1 MKLLKKIGKKKL
13 ILIISVLV
21 FLVIIILGLIFYFKP
36 LKISDRVFNDADA
49 SIILERRFNQC
60 KIENRINK
68 KDVDKNMASILKDDG
83 YKLQD
88 NVFVKTFK
96 TNGTCDDLK
105 EKYQENKVDFKLNG
119 DSVKEVEV
127 NQEYKDDVFLDNKLK
142 DKVLISNNVDEE
154 KIGEYY
160 VIYTLKKDILNK
172 YLVRKV
178 VVKDTTKPVITLN
191 QNQTITLNVGSKY
204 NEPGYT
210 ASDNYDGDITDNVVV
225 ESNVDT
231 SKEGEYNVVYKVK
244 DSSGNEFE
252 INRKVVVKAKT
263 NYVSSN
269 VSGLTYINGILI
281 VNKKYGLP
289 KDYNPGVNKEANEA
303 LKRMQADASAIGLD
317 LKLVSGFRS
326 YNTQY
331 NLYNNYVRINGQA
344 KADTF
349 SARPG
354 YSEHQTGLAFDVGST
369 KGSFANTAESKWLE
383 QNCHLYGFIIRY
395 PKGKTS
401 ITGYIYEPWHI
412 RYLGVDTA
420 TKVKQ
425 TGLTLEEYLG
435 IN

>member
-1 MKLLKKIGKKKL
+1 MKLLKKIGRKKL
-13 ILIISVLV
+13 IIFISA
-21 FLVIIILGLIFYFKP
+21 LVIIVVIILGLIFYFKP
-36 LKISDRVFNDADA
+36 LKIKDRVFNDVDA

-68 KDVDKNMASILKDDG
+68 KDVDKSMTSILKDDG

-88 NVFVKTFK
+88 GIFVKTFK
-96 TNGTCDDLK
+96 INETCGALNK
-105 EKYQENKVDFKLNG
+105 KYQKNEINFKLKG

-127 NQEYKDDVFLDNKLK
+127 NQPYEDDGFLDDTLK
-142 DKVLISNNVDEE
+142 DKVLTSNNVNE
-154 KIGEYY
+154 KELGEYN
-160 VIYTLKKDILNK
+160 VIYTLKNDILNR

-178 VVKDTTKPVITLN
+178 IVKDTTKPVITLN
-191 QNQTITLNVGSKY
+191 QNQTMTLTVGSKY

-225 ESNVDT
+225 ENSVDT
-231 SKEGEYNVVYKVK
+231 SKEGEYNIVYKVK
-244 DSSGNEFE
+244 DSSGNESE
-252 INRKVVVKAKT
+252 INRKIVVKAKT

-269 VSGLTYINGILI
+269 VNGLTYINGILI

-289 KDYNPGVNKEANEA
+289 KDYNPGVNPEANEA
-303 LKRMQADASAIGLD
+303 LKRMQADASTIGLN
-317 LKLVSGFRS
+317 LKLVSGYRS
-326 YNTQY
+326 YSTQY
-331 NLYNNYVRINGQA
+331 NLYNNYVRINGQS

-369 KGSFANTAESKWLE
+369 KGSFANTDESKWLE

-425 TGLTLEEYLG
+425 SGLTLEEYLG